1 MNNYIPTDPLEP
13 GNAVDSSAVINAS
26 GIAHTSNSEK
36 PTIFVKQLIIIIHYF
51 VWNWKF
57 EIIAVVVITVVVIF
71 T

>member
-51 VWNWKF
+51 V
-57 EIIAVVVITVVVIF
+57 
-71 T
+71 